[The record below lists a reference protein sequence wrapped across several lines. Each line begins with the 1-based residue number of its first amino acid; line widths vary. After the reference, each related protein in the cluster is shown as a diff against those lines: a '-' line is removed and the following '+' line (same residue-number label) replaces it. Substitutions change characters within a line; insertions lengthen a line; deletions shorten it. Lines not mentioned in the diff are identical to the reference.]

1 MLTNHKLKVL
11 HPLILLMSLENMS
24 GTNPNDQPKKDRM
37 VHASFRK
44 VVAFDLFFF
53 ALGILVGI
61 GIGVY
66 LIAR

>member
-1 MLTNHKLKVL
+1 
-11 HPLILLMSLENMS
+11 MS
-24 GTNPNDQPKKDRM
+24 GTNPNDQPKKDRI

-44 VVAFDLFFF
+44 VVVFDLFFF

-66 LIAR
+66 LIVR

>member
-1 MLTNHKLKVL
+1 MTD
-11 HPLILLMSLENMS
+11 
-24 GTNPNDQPKKDRM
+24 TNPNDGQKKDRI

-53 ALGILVGI
+53 GLGILVGI

-66 LIAR
+66 LIAK